1 MAQGFDMNALFQQ
14 AQAMQEQLRRTQEEL
29 AKREVQGTAG
39 GGMVIVTA
47 TGAGE
52 ISRVQIDR
60 NVNRSP
66 LFQASLVLQNV
77 DIGAPDL
84 GGARLQP
91 LDAKGKSEFVGRAEG
106 STKKNAE
113 QDAAR
118 QVLEY
123 LASLPELPEVR
134 ISRKGRT

>member
-52 ISRVQIDR
+52 VTRVQIDK
-60 NVNRSP
+60 NVVDPKDVAMLEDLIVAATNAALRAVQTLAQSEGGP
-66 LFQASLVLQNV
+66 LANL
-77 DIGAPDL
+77 
-84 GGARLQP
+84 
-91 LDAKGKSEFVGRAEG
+91 KSMFPGMM
-106 STKKNAE
+106 
-113 QDAAR
+113 
-118 QVLEY
+118 
-123 LASLPELPEVR
+123 P
-134 ISRKGRT
+134 